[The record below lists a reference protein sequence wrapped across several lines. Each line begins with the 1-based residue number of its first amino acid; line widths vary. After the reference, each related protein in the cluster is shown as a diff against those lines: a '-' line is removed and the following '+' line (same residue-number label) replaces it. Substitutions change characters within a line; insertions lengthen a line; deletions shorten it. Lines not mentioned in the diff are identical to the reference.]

1 MPSRLKDAARHRG
14 WREASLGGGRPEFWV
29 MQDGGKDGGNVRVR
43 VKSEEWE
50 IAVKM
55 QSKLKSVNCW
65 RKTTRTCGGGFSQTS
80 KMIFVKLIQ
89 SWTSAA
95 RFKKLISFC
104 LFFFFTHLWTILF
117 NHLENN
123 KTIGVTL
130 HYLVHKLVLV
140 QEIDGKLPPGVTK
153 CHRAFLDAVLDCVTW
168 PRRLCEILSCNPDIQ
183 TSRHSAAVSSYLDF
197 LNHSGIFVFCRRLP
211 S

>member
-1 MPSRLKDAARHRG
+1 MKGSFPG
-14 WREASLGGGRPEFWV
+14 WRQARILSNAGRRKRWRECESESEKW
-29 MQDGGKDGGNVRVR
+29 RVR
-43 VKSEEWE
+43 DSGKN
-50 IAVKM
+50 AVKAEI
-55 QSKLKSVNCW
+55 SKLLEEDYEDLW
-65 RKTTRTCGGGFSQTS
+65 WGFFSQTS
-80 KMIFVKLIQ
+80 QMIFVKLIQ

-104 LFFFFTHLWTILF
+104 LFFSFTHLWTILF

-168 PRRLCEILSCNPDIQ
+168 PHHLCEILSCNPDIQ

-197 LNHSGIFVFCRRLP
+197 LNHSGVFVFCRRLP